1 VKELLL
7 EGGKDGTRDGTRVVN
22 GEELITG
29 GGGGGKYGS
38 RVEKILD
45 DVF

>member
-1 VKELLL
+1 MKKLLL
-7 EGGKDGTRDGTRVVN
+7 EGGKDGTRDGTRVVY

-29 GGGGGKYGS
+29 GGGSGKDGS

-45 DVF
+45 DEF